1 MSDTLF
7 INSDSSGEA
16 SSELH
21 LQTAEHNGKKYAQE
35 GGEDIKSIDEG
46 ILRS

>member
-21 LQTAEHNGKKYAQE
+21 LQTAEHNGKKNMPRKVVRTSNPLMKA
-35 GGEDIKSIDEG
+35 S
-46 ILRS
+46 